1 MLWQFAGYSYLR
13 QTELFRAFDY
23 VALGI
28 ACLNLDGQVIYA
40 NRALAERLGFPHAQ
54 LLAQTWA
61 VFLHSEDHAP
71 FHAHWHQLV
80 NHEVD
85 HFALEVRLRHHS
97 GHWVWALLTGEILP
111 LESGQAPVIL
121 MQMQDITERKQQ
133 EQKLLIEQVRLR
145 EAEAMACLGS
155 WEMELVTGD
164 CWWSDEFYRL
174 CGYAPETAATFEAYM
189 ERIHPD
195 DYPRMAEAVRL
206 TILKGQPFAQE
217 IRLCLPNGQEKWV
230 IVRGAVDIVDELP
243 SRLRGYLLDISEFK
257 LQADQAQQ
265 HAQVLATF
273 YKSAPFMMGLV
284 ALLEDED
291 ILHLSDNLQ
300 AAQFWGASPDFLAG
314 KKASELQT
322 PPEIR
327 ARWWQLYRLAGE
339 SGQAL
344 TMEYLHVQPD
354 REVWLRVVVA
364 PIDIADQLYCYI
376 AEDITAQKQKSAL
389 LKATESRFES
399 IFNTMFTFMGLLSP
413 DGELLEVNPVALEL
427 LQIDLAAVR
436 GQLLWNTPWFDDL
449 PQEQKRLEQAVQ
461 RARTGEFVR
470 YESEI
475 RGLHGELAIDVSL
488 RPGRNEAGQVAYLIA
503 EGRDISELKRQQ
515 EALQHSNRELQEFAY
530 VVSHDLQ
537 EPVRKILAFGQFL
550 QEKMPQLDLD
560 SKDYL
565 NRSLQAANRMQELIR
580 ALLSYSR
587 LTETPPVHR
596 PIDLSQ
602 VLDEV
607 LETLELRIQEQQA
620 QVYREPL
627 PTVRGDHIQLR
638 QLFQNL
644 LANSLKFTHPDR
656 LPMIRLSIHALRPL
670 EVVLLL
676 EDNGIGFAPEDGE
689 RIFQIFQRLEAHRH
703 YPGTGIGLA
712 TCRKIIEQH
721 HGSIS
726 AEGMPGQG
734 ARFLISLPLAA
745 VVGAPLPDEIV
756 QERSSAPHA
765 WPERILLVDDDEEEY
780 LLLQVMLARQS
791 PHSVLVWEAQLA
803 GGLRRLLTE
812 SWDLALIDYYLGA
825 EDGLQL
831 IREARAQGVITPLF
845 LRSGREDS
853 ELALRAHQEG
863 ANGVIPKSTLLMGR
877 FEPIHF

>member
-1 MLWQFAGYSYLR
+1 M
-13 QTELFRAFDY
+13 
-23 VALGI
+23 ALGV
-28 ACLNLDGQVIYA
+28 ACINLNGQVVYA
-40 NRALAERLGFPHAQ
+40 NGTLAEILGFTRAQ
-54 LLAQTWA
+54 LLQQ
-61 VFLHSEDHAP
+61 VFEELIHPKERLRVQKYVQQLLAREIDH
-71 FHAHWHQLV
+71 Q
-80 NHEVD
+80 N
-85 HFALEVRLRHHS
+85 LEVRFHHQA
-97 GHWVWALLTGEILP
+97 GHWVWSELSMGMIPAMGADQSP
-111 LESGQAPVIL
+111 LVL
-121 MQMQDITERKQQ
+121 WQMNNITDRKQQ
-133 EQKLLIEQVRLR
+133 EQKLWTEQLRLR
-145 EAEAMACLGS
+145 ETEAMACLGS

-174 CGYAPETAATFEAYM
+174 CGYEPGTEATFDAYM
-189 ERIHPD
+189 ARIHPD
-195 DYPRMAEAVRL
+195 DYPRMAEAVRS

-217 IRLCLPNGQEKWV
+217 IRLCLPTGQEKWM
-230 IVRGAVDIVDELP
+230 IARGAVEIVNDLP
-243 SRLRGYLLDISEFK
+243 SRMRGYLLDVSEFK

-284 ALLEDED
+284 ALLDDGD

-300 AAQFWGASPDFLAG
+300 AAHFWGASPEFLAG
-314 KKASELQT
+314 KKASEFQMPSEVRT
-322 PPEIR
+322 
-327 ARWWQLYRLAGE
+327 RWWQLYRLAGE

-344 TMEYLHVQPD
+344 TMEYMHVLPD

-364 PIDIADQLYCYI
+364 PIDVADQLYCYI
-376 AEDITAQKQKSAL
+376 AEDITAQKQKSEL

-399 IFNTMFTFMGLLSP
+399 IFNTMYTFMGVLSP
-413 DGELLEVNPVALEL
+413 QGHLLEVNPIALEL
-427 LQIDLAAVR
+427 LQIDSQAVL
-436 GQLLWNTPWFDDL
+436 GQLLWKTPWFESL
-449 PQEQKRLEQAVQ
+449 LQEQQHLEQAVL
-461 RARTGEFVR
+461 RASVGEFVR

-475 RGLHGELAIDVSL
+475 RGLQGGVAVDVSI
-488 RPGRNEAGQVAYLIA
+488 RPGRNEAGEVTYLIA

-550 QEKMPQLDLD
+550 QEKMPHLDVD
-560 SKDYL
+560 SQDYL
-565 NRSLQAANRMQELIR
+565 QRSLQAASRMQELIR

-587 LTETPPVHR
+587 LAETPPVHQ
-596 PIDLSQ
+596 PIDLSLI
-602 VLDEV
+602 VNEA
-607 LETLELRIQEQQA
+607 LETLELRIQEQGA
-620 QVYREPL
+620 QIHRLPL
-627 PTVRGDHIQLR
+627 PTVMADHVQMR

-656 LPMIRLSIHALRPL
+656 LPIIRLSVLALRQL
-670 EVVLLL
+670 DVVLLL
-676 EDNGIGFAPEDGE
+676 EDNGIGFASEEGE

-712 TCRKIIEQH
+712 TCRKIVEQH

-726 AEGMPGQG
+726 AEGVPGQG
-734 ARFLISLPLAA
+734 ARFLITLPLAPS
-745 VVGAPLPDEIV
+745 VGGHSILPDE
-756 QERSSAPHA
+756 APPIPSLVPNA

-780 LLLQVMLARQS
+780 LLLRVMLRRQS
-791 PHSVLVWEAQLA
+791 PQSVLVWEAQLES
-803 GGLRRLLTE
+803 GLQRLLTE
-812 SWDLALIDYYLGA
+812 SWDLALIDYYLGS

-831 IREARAQGVITPLF
+831 IRAARAQGVMTPLF

-853 ELALRAHQEG
+853 ELASRAHQEG